1 LAARRANSDH
11 SVDRTVLAPLT
22 KDRIETRKS
31 RGRPRLDRGRNSR
44 KEDVMDNRSSE
55 IGGQFSGATALKES
69 LRNSATSVGASVSE
83 SAARARDAVGAAAND
98 AVNAAGSDLQSLR
111 TDLNRLKDTVSAFM
125 AQATAEATKSARAV
139 SADVASRVG
148 DVADDVAQRGTAMAS
163 AATDQAKSAVSEFES
178 MVRRN
183 PIGAVAGAVMV
194 GILIGTLGRRR

>member
-11 SVDRTVLAPLT
+11 SVDRAVLAPLT
-22 KDRIETRKS
+22 ADRIETRKQAEPWVVS
-31 RGRPRLDRGRNSR
+31 GSR

-55 IGGQFSGATALKES
+55 IGGHFAGATALKEN

-125 AQATAEATKSARAV
+125 AQATAEATKSAREV
-139 SADVASRVG
+139 SANVASRVG
-148 DVADDVAQRGTAMAS
+148 DVAGDISQRGTAMAS

-183 PIGAVAGAVMV
+183 PIGAVTGAVMV
-194 GILIGTLGRRR
+194 GILIGTLGSRR